1 MNYIVISPYYPQNF
15 QKFSIELKNR
25 GVNVLGIGQEP
36 YDQLDDRLKN
46 ALTEYYKVNNLEDV
60 EEVKRAVAYLFF
72 KHGKIDRI
80 ESQNEYWMELDAE
93 LREQFNVF
101 GLRLNDLKKTKHKSE
116 MKKYFEKAKVPVVPG
131 YLVEKISDVD
141 KGIKKLG
148 LPVIAKPDNGV
159 GAAATYKIE
168 TKDDVEKF
176 KKEWGESTPY
186 FFETF
191 VDESEIV
198 TFDGIVDKDGKILF
212 TTSIGYYYTPLEVL
226 DNLEEL
232 DWVYY
237 IEKDLDPKLIKYGT
251 AAVKS
256 FGMKERFFHIEFFRR
271 KNGDYIAIEYNNRP
285 AGAFAID
292 VYNYT
297 HSADIFGL
305 YADIVVYGK
314 SDMVVDHSYYGLA
327 TTRRDWK
334 KYEYTDADIYAKY
347 GENVKN
353 IFRMPVAFA
362 ELQGD
367 VMYVLVGKTKKDIDE
382 INEYISKIKK

>member
-101 GLRLNDLKKTKHKSE
+101 GLRPNDLKKTKHKSE

-314 SDMVVDHSYYGLA
+314 SDMVVEWA
-327 TTRRDWK
+327 
-334 KYEYTDADIYAKY
+334 
-347 GENVKN
+347 
-353 IFRMPVAFA
+353 
-362 ELQGD
+362 
-367 VMYVLVGKTKKDIDE
+367 VG
-382 INEYISKIKK
+382 